1 MALQTADK
9 RSVSPEVLRGKRI
22 LVTRARSQAVSLVQR
37 IESLGGEVVE
47 FPTIEIRPPESYGPL
62 DQAINQ
68 IGSYDWLIFTSVN
81 GVEQF
86 LNRFETLGKKIAD
99 LAGIEVGAI
108 GPETAK
114 RLTAAQIQPSLVPKQ
129 YQAEGILEALIS
141 ETVLGK
147 RILIPR
153 AAKARDILPET
164 LRQWGARVDVVEA
177 YQTVLPQVDVSA
189 LCKLLRDGTIDMIT
203 FTSSSTAT
211 NFAAMLCDQD
221 LPRLLSRAVIACIGP
236 ITRKTVE
243 DLGMRPEVVSEEF
256 TIPGLV
262 SAMVDYFAGTAN
274 QRPDSR

>member
-9 RSVSPEVLRGKRI
+9 RSVSSDVLRGKRI
-22 LVTRARSQAVSLVQR
+22 LVTRARSQASSLVQR

-68 IGSYDWLIFTSVN
+68 IESYDWLIFTSVN

-86 LNRFETLGKKIAD
+86 LNRFEKLGKNIAD

-129 YQAEGILEALIS
+129 YQAEGILEALIP

-153 AAKARDILPET
+153 AAKARDILPQT
-164 LRQWGARVDVVEA
+164 LHQWGARVDVVEA
-177 YQTVLPQVDVSA
+177 YQTVLPQVEVSA
-189 LCKLLRDGTIDMIT
+189 LCRLLRDGTIDMIT

-211 NFAAMLCDQD
+211 NFAVMLRDQD

-243 DLGMRPEVVSEEF
+243 DLGMRPEIVSEEF

-262 SAMVDYFAGTAN
+262 SAMVDYFDRTAN
-274 QRPDSR
+274 QRPASR